1 MGLREVLRRPAR
13 EQPAAVAVLAL
24 LAVAAI
30 AVVLLLGHHSSPS
43 RPGATV
49 SVAVSSPVIGTRR
62 ASSASAPALTAAQ
75 LAAARQVARRF
86 LASYLPVLYGRRL
99 PRTIR
104 DADAHVRTALQT
116 APRPPRAPR
125 DRRPRFTGLTLKQQS
140 GGSVLAVTTIADHVT
155 APYQLVFT
163 LGQRSGGWQVTEL
176 ANY

>member
-1 MGLREVLRRPAR
+1 MAVRDRLRRPAR
-13 EQPAAVAVLAL
+13 EQPAALAVLAL

-30 AVVLLLGHHSSPS
+30 AVVLLLGHHSGPS
-43 RPGATV
+43 RPAPAV

-62 ASSASAPALTAAQ
+62 ASTAQTPALTATQ
-75 LAAARQVARRF
+75 LAAARRVARRF
-86 LASYLPVLYGRRL
+86 LVSYLPVLYGRRSA
-99 PRTIR
+99 RTIR

-125 DRRPRFTGLTLKQQS
+125 DRRPRFTGLTLKPQT
-140 GGSVLAVTTIADHVT
+140 GGSVLAITTIADHVS

-163 LGQRSGGWQVTEL
+163 LAQQPRGWQVTEL